1 MLADKTVKELLDAF
15 SSASPTPGGGSA
27 AALSGAVAAA
37 LLAMVAGMPK
47 TRNGTPEDRAALDAV
62 LSTVT
67 RLKTMLVDLIDRDAA
82 AYDLVVAAYRLP
94 KVTDEDKAARTS
106 AIRRAMRVAT
116 EVPME
121 TARAAAALV
130 ALATIVAEHGN
141 PSAKTDAA
149 VAVQMAM
156 TACVGAVANV
166 EVNLDGV
173 GDETYAAAIRR
184 GALAVP
190 RLKGG
195 YRTRLSR
202 RPNWMSLTVSPT
214 EK

>member
-184 GALAVP
+184 E
-190 RLKGG
+190 
-195 YRTRLSR
+195 LSQFR
-202 RPNWMSLTVSPT
+202 A
-214 EK
+214 